1 MSATIVQSGEYDLLI
16 DTGFDYVSF
25 TLDSAEKG
33 ILDEDIL
40 GPTSSYASVIDGATN
55 ISVFRGRRDIGDQG
69 ILAGTMSFELLDTT
83 GIFNPFDDQGPFF
96 DPSNN
101 QPGLAPLR
109 RVILSR
115 ENEVLFK
122 GYITTY
128 SYSFELGELDRVSV
142 NCADDFYY
150 LAQTYLDEWNVTEQL
165 SSDRVTDLLDLP
177 EVNFPAL
184 ERNISTGTVTLGG
197 ASAYTVAN
205 GTSVANYAA
214 QIQQAEQGRIFIDRN
229 GNFTFQPRL
238 GNTLG
243 GSVID
248 FHDNGDIG
256 TAGYDAVGIAFD
268 ADQVVN
274 RASVTRL
281 SGSGPGPG
289 GAATPQVAE
298 DLASQA
304 QYLIQTTSIT
314 GSLLHNDAA
323 ALALAEYLLVPNPE
337 PRFTD
342 VSVAFVSLTEAQ
354 RDLAAVV
361 DIGDTI
367 TIQKT
372 IQQGASFTEF
382 AQELAIEGVQHQIN
396 VLSGHRVTFFTS
408 PTTIVYELIL
418 DSAQFGQIDALNV
431 LG

>member
-25 TLDSAEKG
+25 RLDDPDRG
-33 ILDEDIL
+33 VLDQNVL
-40 GPTSSYASVIDGATN
+40 GPSTSYASVIDGATA

-83 GIFNPFDDQGPFF
+83 GIFNPFDDQGPYF
-96 DPSNN
+96 DPDNEE
-101 QPGLAPLR
+101 PGLAPLR

-122 GYITTY
+122 GFITSY
-128 SYSFELGELDRVSV
+128 SYSFELGNLDRVSV
-142 NCADDFYY
+142 NCADEFYI
-150 LAQTYLDEWNVTEQL
+150 LAQTYLSEWNVTEQL

-177 EVNFPAL
+177 EVDFPAL

-197 ASAYTVAN
+197 TGAYTVDE

-229 GNFTFQPRL
+229 GNFTFQPRI
-238 GNTLG
+238 GNTL
-243 GSVID
+243 SAPVID
-248 FHDNGDIG
+248 FHDNGDAG
-256 TAGYDAVGIAFD
+256 TAGYDQLGIAFD

-274 RASVTRL
+274 RATVQILHSP
-281 SGSGPGPG
+281 S
-289 GAATPQVAE
+289 TPQVAE
-298 DLASQA
+298 DLASQTK
-304 QYLIQTTSIT
+304 YLIQTTAIS
-314 GSLLHNDAA
+314 GSLLHDNAS
-323 ALALAEYLLVPNPE
+323 ALELAEYLLVPNPE
-337 PRFTD
+337 PRFTN
-342 VSVAFVSLTEAQ
+342 VSVGFVSLSEAQ

-372 IQQGASFTEF
+372 IQVGAGTQEL

-396 VLSGHRVTFFTS
+396 VLNGHRVTFFTS
-408 PTTIVYELIL
+408 PTTVVYELIL
-418 DSAQFGQIDALNV
+418 DDPIHGQIDALNV

>member
-16 DTGFDYVSF
+16 DTGFDYLSF
-25 TLDSAEKG
+25 RLDDPDRG
-33 ILDEDIL
+33 VLDQNVL
-40 GPTSSYASVIDGATN
+40 GPSTSYASVIDGATS

-83 GIFNPFDDQGPFF
+83 GIFNPFDDQGPYF
-96 DPSNN
+96 DLDNEE
-101 QPGLAPLR
+101 PGLAPLR

-122 GYITTY
+122 GFITSY
-128 SYSFELGELDRVSV
+128 SYSFELGNLDRVSV
-142 NCADDFYY
+142 NCADEFYI
-150 LAQTYLDEWNVTEQL
+150 LAQTYLSEWNVTEQL

-177 EVNFPAL
+177 EVDFPAL
-184 ERNISTGTVTLGG
+184 QRNISTGTVTLGG
-197 ASAYTVAN
+197 TGAYTVDE
-205 GTSVANYAA
+205 GTSVADYAA

-238 GNTLG
+238 GNTL
-243 GSVID
+243 SAPVID
-248 FHDNGDIG
+248 FHDNGDAG
-256 TAGYDAVGIAFD
+256 TAGYDQLGIAFD

-274 RASVTRL
+274 RATVQILHSP
-281 SGSGPGPG
+281 S
-289 GAATPQVAE
+289 TPQVAE

-304 QYLIQTTSIT
+304 KYLIQTTAIS
-314 GSLLHNDAA
+314 GSLLHDNAS
-323 ALALAEYLLVPNPE
+323 ALELAEYLLVPNPE
-337 PRFTD
+337 PRFTN
-342 VSVAFVSLTEAQ
+342 VSVGFVSLSEAQ

-372 IQQGASFTEF
+372 IQVGAGTQEL

-396 VLSGHRVTFFTS
+396 VLNGHRVTFFTS
-408 PTTIVYELIL
+408 PTTVVYELVL
-418 DSAQFGQIDALNV
+418 DDPIRGRIDALNV

>member
-1 MSATIVQSGEYDLLI
+1 MSATIVQSGDYDLLI
-16 DTGFDYVSF
+16 DTGFDYESF
-25 TLDSAEKG
+25 TLDSATRG
-33 ILDEDIL
+33 ILDQNIL
-40 GPTSSYASVIDGATN
+40 GPNSSYASVIDGATN

-69 ILAGTMSFELLDTT
+69 IVAGTMSFELLDTT

-122 GYITTY
+122 GYITSY

-150 LAQTYLDEWNVTEQL
+150 LAQTYLAEWNVTEQL
-165 SSDRVTDLLDLP
+165 SSDRVTDLLNLP
-177 EVNFPAL
+177 EVDFPAL
-184 ERNISTGTVTLGG
+184 ARNISTGTVTLGG
-197 ASAYTVAN
+197 AAAWTVPN
-205 GTSVANYAA
+205 GTSVANYAT

-238 GNTLG
+238 GNTLA

-248 FHDNGDIG
+248 FHDDGTPG

-274 RASVTRL
+274 RASVQHL
-281 SGSGPGPG
+281 
-289 GAATPQVAE
+289 GASSPQVAE

-323 ALALAEYLLVPNPE
+323 ALTLAEYLLVPNPE
-337 PRFTD
+337 PRFTE
-342 VSVAFVSLTEAQ
+342 VSVGFVSLTNAQ

-372 IQQGASFTEF
+372 IQQGLTSTEF
-382 AQELAIEGVQHQIN
+382 SQELAVEGVQHQIN

-418 DSAQFGQIDALNV
+418 DSLQYGELDALNV

>member
-16 DTGFDYVSF
+16 DTGFDYLSF
-25 TLDSAEKG
+25 RLDDPDRG
-33 ILDEDIL
+33 VLDQNVL
-40 GPTSSYASVIDGATN
+40 GPSTSYASVINGATA

-83 GIFNPFDDQGPFF
+83 GIFNPFDDQGPYF
-96 DPSNN
+96 DPDNEE
-101 QPGLAPLR
+101 PGLAPLR

-122 GYITTY
+122 GFITSY
-128 SYSFELGELDRVSV
+128 SYNFELGNLDRVSV
-142 NCADDFYY
+142 NCADEFYI
-150 LAQTYLDEWNVTEQL
+150 LAQTYLSEWNVTQQL

-177 EVNFPAL
+177 EVDFPAL
-184 ERNISTGTVTLGG
+184 QRNISTGTVTLGG
-197 ASAYTVAN
+197 TGAYTVDE
-205 GTSVANYAA
+205 GTSVADYAA

-229 GNFTFQPRL
+229 GNFTFQPRI
-238 GNTLG
+238 GNTL
-243 GSVID
+243 SAPVID
-248 FHDNGDIG
+248 FHDNGDAG
-256 TAGYDAVGIAFD
+256 TAGYDQLGIAFD

-274 RASVTRL
+274 RATVQILHSP
-281 SGSGPGPG
+281 S
-289 GAATPQVAE
+289 TPQVAE

-304 QYLIQTTSIT
+304 KYLIQTTAIS
-314 GSLLHNDAA
+314 GSLLHDNAS
-323 ALALAEYLLVPNPE
+323 ALELAEYLLVPNPE
-337 PRFTD
+337 PRFTN
-342 VSVAFVSLTEAQ
+342 VSVGFVSLSEAQ

-372 IQQGASFTEF
+372 IQVGAGTQEL

-396 VLSGHRVTFFTS
+396 VLNGHRVTFFTS
-408 PTTIVYELIL
+408 PTTVVYELVL
-418 DSAQFGQIDALNV
+418 DDPIRGRIDALNV

>member
-25 TLDSAEKG
+25 RLDDPDRG
-33 ILDEDIL
+33 VLDQNVL
-40 GPTSSYASVIDGATN
+40 GPSTSYASVIDGATA

-83 GIFNPFDDQGPFF
+83 GIFNPFDDQGPYF
-96 DPSNN
+96 DPDNEEA
-101 QPGLAPLR
+101 GLAPLR

-122 GYITTY
+122 GFITSY
-128 SYSFELGELDRVSV
+128 SYSFELGNLDRVSV
-142 NCADDFYY
+142 NCADEFYI
-150 LAQTYLDEWNVTEQL
+150 LAQTYLSEWNVTEQL

-177 EVNFPAL
+177 EVDFPAL

-197 ASAYTVAN
+197 TGAYTVDE

-229 GNFTFQPRL
+229 GNFTFQPRI
-238 GNTLG
+238 GNTL
-243 GSVID
+243 SAPVID
-248 FHDNGDIG
+248 FHDNGDAG
-256 TAGYDAVGIAFD
+256 TAGYDQLGIAFD

-274 RASVTRL
+274 RATVQILHSP
-281 SGSGPGPG
+281 S
-289 GAATPQVAE
+289 TPQVAE

-304 QYLIQTTSIT
+304 KYLIQTTAIS
-314 GSLLHNDAA
+314 GSLLHDNAS
-323 ALALAEYLLVPNPE
+323 ALELAEYLLVPNPE
-337 PRFTD
+337 PRFTN
-342 VSVAFVSLTEAQ
+342 VSVGFVSLSEAQ

-372 IQQGASFTEF
+372 IQVGAGTQEL

-396 VLSGHRVTFFTS
+396 VLNGHRVTFFTS
-408 PTTIVYELIL
+408 PTTVVYELIL
-418 DSAQFGQIDALNV
+418 DDPIHGQIDALNV

>member
-25 TLDSAEKG
+25 RLDDPDRG
-33 ILDEDIL
+33 VLDQNVL
-40 GPTSSYASVIDGATN
+40 GPSTSYASVIDGATA

-83 GIFNPFDDQGPFF
+83 GIFNPFDDQGPYF
-96 DPSNN
+96 DPDNEEA
-101 QPGLAPLR
+101 GLAPLR

-122 GYITTY
+122 GFITSY
-128 SYSFELGELDRVSV
+128 SYSFELGNLDRVSV
-142 NCADDFYY
+142 NCADEFYI
-150 LAQTYLDEWNVTEQL
+150 LAQTYLSEWNVTEQL

-177 EVNFPAL
+177 EVDFPAL

-197 ASAYTVAN
+197 TGAYTVDE

-214 QIQQAEQGRIFIDRN
+214 QIQQAEQGRIFIDRT
-229 GNFTFQPRL
+229 GNFTFQPRI
-238 GNTLG
+238 GNTL
-243 GSVID
+243 SAPVID
-248 FHDNGDIG
+248 FHDNGDAG
-256 TAGYDAVGIAFD
+256 TAGYDQLGIAFD

-274 RASVTRL
+274 RATVQILHSP
-281 SGSGPGPG
+281 S
-289 GAATPQVAE
+289 TPQVAE
-298 DLASQA
+298 NLDSQTK
-304 QYLIQTTSIT
+304 YLIQTTAIS
-314 GSLLHNDAA
+314 GSLLYDNAS
-323 ALALAEYLLVPNPE
+323 ALELAEYLLVPNPE
-337 PRFTD
+337 PRFTN
-342 VSVAFVSLTEAQ
+342 VSVGFVSLSEAQ

-372 IQQGASFTEF
+372 IQVGAGTQEL

-396 VLSGHRVTFFTS
+396 VLNGHRVTFFTS
-408 PTTIVYELIL
+408 PTTVVYELIL
-418 DSAQFGQIDALNV
+418 DDPIYGQIDALNV

>member
-16 DTGFDYVSF
+16 DTGFDYLSF
-25 TLDSAEKG
+25 RLDDPDRG
-33 ILDEDIL
+33 VLDQNVL
-40 GPTSSYASVIDGATN
+40 GPSTSYASVIDGATA

-83 GIFNPFDDQGPFF
+83 GIFNPFDDQGPYF
-96 DPSNN
+96 DPDNEEA
-101 QPGLAPLR
+101 GLAPLR

-122 GYITTY
+122 GFITSY
-128 SYSFELGELDRVSV
+128 SYSFELGNLDRVSV
-142 NCADDFYY
+142 NCADEFYI
-150 LAQTYLDEWNVTEQL
+150 LAQTYLSEWNVTEQL

-177 EVNFPAL
+177 EVDFPAL
-184 ERNISTGTVTLGG
+184 QRNISTGTVTLGG
-197 ASAYTVAN
+197 TGAYTVDE
-205 GTSVANYAA
+205 GTSVADYAA

-229 GNFTFQPRL
+229 GNFTFQPRI
-238 GNTLG
+238 GNTL
-243 GSVID
+243 SAPVID
-248 FHDNGDIG
+248 FHDNGDAG
-256 TAGYDAVGIAFD
+256 TAGYDQLGIAFD

-274 RASVTRL
+274 RATVQILHSP
-281 SGSGPGPG
+281 S
-289 GAATPQVAE
+289 TPQVAE

-304 QYLIQTTSIT
+304 KYLIQTTAIS
-314 GSLLHNDAA
+314 GSLLHDNAS
-323 ALALAEYLLVPNPE
+323 ALELAEYLLVPNPE
-337 PRFTD
+337 PRFTN
-342 VSVAFVSLTEAQ
+342 VSVGFVSLSEAQ

-372 IQQGASFTEF
+372 IQIRRGTQEL

-396 VLSGHRVTFFTS
+396 VLNGHRVTFFTS
-408 PTTIVYELIL
+408 PTTVVYELVL
-418 DSAQFGQIDALNV
+418 DDPIRGQIDALNV

>member
-25 TLDSAEKG
+25 RLDDPDRG
-33 ILDEDIL
+33 VLDQNVL
-40 GPTSSYASVIDGATN
+40 GPSTSYASVIDGATA

-83 GIFNPFDDQGPFF
+83 GIFNPFDDQGPYF
-96 DPSNN
+96 DPDNEEA
-101 QPGLAPLR
+101 GLAPLR

-122 GYITTY
+122 GFITSY
-128 SYSFELGELDRVSV
+128 SYSFELGNLDRVSV
-142 NCADDFYY
+142 NCADEFYI
-150 LAQTYLDEWNVTEQL
+150 LAQTYLSEWNVTEQL

-177 EVNFPAL
+177 EVDFPAL

-197 ASAYTVAN
+197 TGAYTVDE

-229 GNFTFQPRL
+229 GNFTFQPRI
-238 GNTLG
+238 GNTL
-243 GSVID
+243 SAPVID
-248 FHDNGDIG
+248 FHDNGDAG
-256 TAGYDAVGIAFD
+256 TAGFDQLGIAFD

-274 RASVTRL
+274 RATVQILHSP
-281 SGSGPGPG
+281 S
-289 GAATPQVAE
+289 TPQVAE

-304 QYLIQTTSIT
+304 KYLIQTTAIS
-314 GSLLHNDAA
+314 GSLLHDNAS
-323 ALALAEYLLVPNPE
+323 ALELAEYLLVPNPE
-337 PRFTD
+337 PRFTN
-342 VSVAFVSLTEAQ
+342 VSVGFVSLSEAQ

-372 IQQGASFTEF
+372 IQVGAGTQEL

-396 VLSGHRVTFFTS
+396 VLNGHRVTFFTS
-408 PTTIVYELIL
+408 PTTVVYELIL
-418 DSAQFGQIDALNV
+418 DDPIHGQIDALNV

>member
-16 DTGFDYVSF
+16 DTGFDYLSF
-25 TLDSAEKG
+25 RLDDPDRG
-33 ILDEDIL
+33 VLDQNVL
-40 GPTSSYASVIDGATN
+40 GPSTSYASVIDGATA

-83 GIFNPFDDQGPFF
+83 GIFNPFDDQGPYF
-96 DPSNN
+96 DLDNEEA
-101 QPGLAPLR
+101 GLAPLR

-122 GYITTY
+122 GFITSY
-128 SYSFELGELDRVSV
+128 SYSFELGNLDRVSV
-142 NCADDFYY
+142 NCADEFYI
-150 LAQTYLDEWNVTEQL
+150 LAQTYLSEWNVTEQL

-177 EVNFPAL
+177 EVDFPAL
-184 ERNISTGTVTLGG
+184 QRNISTGTVTLGG
-197 ASAYTVAN
+197 TGAYTVDE
-205 GTSVANYAA
+205 GTSVADYAA

-229 GNFTFQPRL
+229 GNFTFQPRI
-238 GNTLG
+238 GNTL
-243 GSVID
+243 SAPVID
-248 FHDNGDIG
+248 FHDNGDAG
-256 TAGYDAVGIAFD
+256 TAGYDQLGIAFD

-281 SGSGPGPG
+281 SGSGG
-289 GAATPQVAE
+289 GGGGSAIPQVAE

-304 QYLIQTTSIT
+304 KYLIQTTAIT
-314 GSLLHNDAA
+314 GSLLYNDAS
-323 ALALAEYLLVPNPE
+323 ALELAEYLLVPNPE
-337 PRFTD
+337 PRFTN
-342 VSVAFVSLTEAQ
+342 VSVGFVSLSEAQ

-372 IQQGASFTEF
+372 IQISGGTQEL

-396 VLSGHRVTFFTS
+396 VLNGHRVTFFTS
-408 PTTIVYELIL
+408 PTTVVYELVL
-418 DSAQFGQIDALNV
+418 DDPIRGQIDALNV

>member
-16 DTGFDYVSF
+16 DTGFDYLSF
-25 TLDSAEKG
+25 LLDDPDRG
-33 ILDEDIL
+33 VLDQNVL
-40 GPTSSYASVIDGATN
+40 GPSTSYASVIDGATA

-83 GIFNPFDDQGPFF
+83 GIFNPFDDQGPYF
-96 DPSNN
+96 DPDNEEA
-101 QPGLAPLR
+101 GLAPLR

-122 GYITTY
+122 GFITSY
-128 SYSFELGELDRVSV
+128 SYSFELGNLDRVSV
-142 NCADDFYY
+142 NCADEFYI
-150 LAQTYLDEWNVTEQL
+150 LAQTYLSEWNVTEQL

-177 EVNFPAL
+177 EVDFPAL
-184 ERNISTGTVTLGG
+184 QRNISTGTVTLGG
-197 ASAYTVAN
+197 TGAYTVDE

-229 GNFTFQPRL
+229 GNFTFQPRI
-238 GNTLG
+238 GNTL
-243 GSVID
+243 SAPVIS
-248 FHDNGDIG
+248 FHDNGDAG
-256 TAGYDAVGIAFD
+256 TAGYDQLGIAFD
-268 ADQVVN
+268 SDQVVN
-274 RASVTRL
+274 RATVQILHSP
-281 SGSGPGPG
+281 S
-289 GAATPQVAE
+289 TPQVAE

-304 QYLIQTTSIT
+304 KYLIQTTAIT
-314 GSLLHNDAA
+314 GSLLYNGAS
-323 ALALAEYLLVPNPE
+323 ALELAEYLLVPNPE
-337 PRFTD
+337 PRFTN
-342 VSVAFVSLTEAQ
+342 VSVGFVSLSEAQ

-372 IQQGASFTEF
+372 IQVGAGTQEL

-396 VLSGHRVTFFTS
+396 VLNGHRVTFFTS
-408 PTTIVYELIL
+408 PTTVVYELVL
-418 DSAQFGQIDALNV
+418 DDSIYGTLDELNV

>member
-1 MSATIVQSGEYDLLI
+1 MT
-16 DTGFDYVSF
+16 
-25 TLDSAEKG
+25 
-33 ILDEDIL
+33 
-40 GPTSSYASVIDGATN
+40 
-55 ISVFRGRRDIGDQG
+55 
-69 ILAGTMSFELLDTT
+69 FELLDTT
-83 GIFNPFDDQGPFF
+83 GIFNPFDDQGPYF
-96 DPSNN
+96 DPSNE

-122 GYITTY
+122 GYITNY
-128 SYSFELGELDRVSV
+128 SYSFELGELDRVLV

-150 LAQTYLDEWNVTEQL
+150 LAQTYLAEWNVTEQL
-165 SSDRVTDLLDLP
+165 SSARVTELLDLP

-184 ERNISTGTVTLGG
+184 ARDISTGTVTLGG
-197 ASAYTVAN
+197 AAAYTVSN

-238 GNTLG
+238 GNTIG

-274 RASVTRL
+274 RASVQHL
-281 SGSGPGPG
+281 
-289 GAATPQVAE
+289 GASSPEVAE
-298 DLASQA
+298 DLDSQA

-314 GSLLHNDAA
+314 GSLVHNDTA
-323 ALALAEYLLVPNPE
+323 ALTLAEYLLVPNPE
-337 PRFTD
+337 PRFTE
-342 VSVAFVSLTEAQ
+342 VSVGFVSLTEAQ

-372 IQQGASFTEF
+372 IQQGATSTEF
-382 AQELAIEGVQHQIN
+382 AQELAVEGVQHQIN

-418 DSAQFGQIDALNV
+418 DNPIFGQIDALNA

>member
-1 MSATIVQSGEYDLLI
+1 MSATIIQSGDYDLLI
-16 DTGFDYVSF
+16 DTGFDYESF
-25 TLDSAEKG
+25 VLDSATRG
-33 ILDEDIL
+33 ILNEDML

-69 ILAGTMSFELLDTT
+69 IVAGTMSFELLDTT

-128 SYSFELGELDRVSV
+128 SYSFELGELDRVFV

-150 LAQTYLDEWNVTEQL
+150 LAQTYLSEWNVSEQL
-165 SSDRVTDLLDLP
+165 SSDRVTDLLNLP
-177 EVNFPAL
+177 EVDFPAL
-184 ERNISTGTVTLGG
+184 ARNISTGTVTLGG
-197 ASAYTVAN
+197 ADAWTVPN
-205 GTSVANYAA
+205 GTSVANYAG

-238 GNTLG
+238 GNTLT

-248 FHDNGDIG
+248 FHDNGAVG

-274 RASVTRL
+274 RASVQHA
-281 SGSGPGPG
+281 
-289 GAATPQVAE
+289 GATSPQVAE

-314 GSLLHNDAA
+314 NSLVHNDAA
-323 ALALAEYLLVPNPE
+323 ALTLAEYLLVPNPE
-337 PRFTD
+337 PRFTE
-342 VSVAFVSLTEAQ
+342 VSVGFVSLTETQ

-372 IQQGASFTEF
+372 IQQGATSTEF
-382 AQELAIEGVQHQIN
+382 AQELAVEGVQHQIN

-418 DSAQFGQIDALNV
+418 DSLQYGELDALNV

>member
-25 TLDSAEKG
+25 TLDSPTKG

-40 GPTSSYASVIDGATN
+40 GPSTSFASVIDGATN

-69 ILAGTMSFELLDTT
+69 IVAGTMSFELLDTT

-128 SYSFELGELDRVSV
+128 SYSFQLGELDRVSV

-150 LAQTYLDEWNVTEQL
+150 LAQTYLSEWNVDEQL
-165 SSDRVTDLLDLP
+165 SSDRVTELLDLP

-197 ASAYTVAN
+197 ASAWTVAN

-238 GNTLG
+238 GNTIA
-243 GSVID
+243 GSIID

-268 ADQVVN
+268 ADQVIN
-274 RASVTRL
+274 RASVQHL
-281 SGSGPGPG
+281 
-289 GAATPQVAE
+289 GASSPQVAE
-298 DLASQA
+298 DLASQS

-323 ALALAEYLLVPNPE
+323 ALSLAEYLLVPNPE
-337 PRFTD
+337 PRFTE
-342 VSVAFVSLTEAQ
+342 VSVGFVSLTEAQ

-372 IQQGASFTEF
+372 IQQGVTSTEL
-382 AQELAIEGVQHQIN
+382 AQELAVEGVQHQIN

-418 DSAQFGQIDALNV
+418 DDPIFGQIDALNV

>member
-25 TLDSAEKG
+25 RLDDPDRG
-33 ILDEDIL
+33 VLDQNVL
-40 GPTSSYASVIDGATN
+40 GPSTSYASVIDGATA

-83 GIFNPFDDQGPFF
+83 GIFNPFDDQGPYF
-96 DPSNN
+96 DPDNEEA
-101 QPGLAPLR
+101 GLAPLR

-122 GYITTY
+122 GFITSY
-128 SYSFELGELDRVSV
+128 SYSFELGNLDRVSV
-142 NCADDFYY
+142 NCADEFYI
-150 LAQTYLDEWNVTEQL
+150 LAQTYLSEWNVTEQL

-177 EVNFPAL
+177 EVDFPAL

-197 ASAYTVAN
+197 TGAYTVDE

-229 GNFTFQPRL
+229 GNFTFQPRI
-238 GNTLG
+238 GNTL
-243 GSVID
+243 SAPVIN
-248 FHDNGDIG
+248 FHDNGDAG
-256 TAGYDAVGIAFD
+256 TAGYDQLGIAFD

-274 RASVTRL
+274 RATVQILHSP
-281 SGSGPGPG
+281 S
-289 GAATPQVAE
+289 TPQVAE
-298 DLASQA
+298 DLASQTK
-304 QYLIQTTSIT
+304 YLIQTTAIS
-314 GSLLHNDAA
+314 GSLLHDNAS
-323 ALALAEYLLVPNPE
+323 ALELAEYLLVPNPE
-337 PRFTD
+337 PRFTN
-342 VSVAFVSLTEAQ
+342 VSVGFVSLSEAQ

-372 IQQGASFTEF
+372 IQVGAGTQEL

-396 VLSGHRVTFFTS
+396 VLNGHRVTFFTS
-408 PTTIVYELIL
+408 PTTVVYELIL
-418 DSAQFGQIDALNV
+418 DDPIHGQIDALNV

>member
-16 DTGFDYVSF
+16 DTGFDYLSF
-25 TLDSAEKG
+25 RLDDPDRG
-33 ILDEDIL
+33 VLDQNVL
-40 GPTSSYASVIDGATN
+40 GPSTSYASVIDGATA

-83 GIFNPFDDQGPFF
+83 GIFNPFDDQGPYF
-96 DPSNN
+96 DPDNEEA
-101 QPGLAPLR
+101 GLAPLR

-122 GYITTY
+122 GFITSY
-128 SYSFELGELDRVSV
+128 SYSFELGNLDRVSV
-142 NCADDFYY
+142 NCADEFYI
-150 LAQTYLDEWNVTEQL
+150 LAQTYLSEWNVTEQL

-177 EVNFPAL
+177 EVDFPAL
-184 ERNISTGTVTLGG
+184 QRNISTGTVTLGG
-197 ASAYTVAN
+197 TGAYTVDE
-205 GTSVANYAA
+205 GTSVADYAA

-229 GNFTFQPRL
+229 GNFTFQPRI
-238 GNTLG
+238 GNTL
-243 GSVID
+243 SAPVID
-248 FHDNGDIG
+248 FHDNGDAA
-256 TAGYDAVGIAFD
+256 TAGYDQLGIAFD

-274 RASVTRL
+274 RATVQILHSP
-281 SGSGPGPG
+281 S
-289 GAATPQVAE
+289 TPQVAE

-304 QYLIQTTSIT
+304 KYLIQTTAIS
-314 GSLLHNDAA
+314 GSLLYDNAS
-323 ALALAEYLLVPNPE
+323 ALELAEYLLVPNPE
-337 PRFTD
+337 PRFTN
-342 VSVAFVSLTEAQ
+342 VSVGFVSLSEAQ

-372 IQQGASFTEF
+372 IQISGGTQEL

-396 VLSGHRVTFFTS
+396 VLNGHRVTFFTS
-408 PTTIVYELIL
+408 PTTVVYELVL
-418 DSAQFGQIDALNV
+418 DDPIRGQIDALNV

>member
-16 DTGFDYVSF
+16 DTGFDYLSF
-25 TLDSAEKG
+25 RLDDPDRG
-33 ILDEDIL
+33 VLDQNVL
-40 GPTSSYASVIDGATN
+40 GPSTSYASVIDGATA

-83 GIFNPFDDQGPFF
+83 GIFNPFDDQGPYF
-96 DPSNN
+96 DPDNEEA
-101 QPGLAPLR
+101 GLAPLR

-122 GYITTY
+122 GFITSY
-128 SYSFELGELDRVSV
+128 SYSFELGNLDRVSV
-142 NCADDFYY
+142 NCADEFYI
-150 LAQTYLDEWNVTEQL
+150 LAQTYLSEWNVTEQL

-177 EVNFPAL
+177 EVDFPAL
-184 ERNISTGTVTLGG
+184 QRNISTGTVTLGG
-197 ASAYTVAN
+197 TGAYTVDE
-205 GTSVANYAA
+205 GTSVADYAA

-229 GNFTFQPRL
+229 GNFTFQPRI
-238 GNTLG
+238 GNTL
-243 GSVID
+243 SAPVID
-248 FHDNGDIG
+248 FHDNGDAA
-256 TAGYDAVGIAFD
+256 TAGYDQLGIAFD

-274 RASVTRL
+274 RATVQILHS
-281 SGSGPGPG
+281 PG
-289 GAATPQVAE
+289 TPQVAE

-304 QYLIQTTSIT
+304 KYLIQTTAIS
-314 GSLLHNDAA
+314 GSLLYDNAS
-323 ALALAEYLLVPNPE
+323 ALELAEYLLVPNPE
-337 PRFTD
+337 PRFTN
-342 VSVAFVSLTEAQ
+342 VSVGFVSLSEAQ

-372 IQQGASFTEF
+372 IQISGGTQEL

-396 VLSGHRVTFFTS
+396 VLNGHRVTFFTS
-408 PTTIVYELIL
+408 PTTVVYELVL
-418 DSAQFGQIDALNV
+418 DDPIRGQIDALNV